1 MSKGRWVELKICQTI
16 SCSAP
21 ISRRRRPPSPTAAG
35 TTVMEDEERQRKL
48 EAGKAKLAEYRQRK
62 AQSDEQKK
70 QKKKKKKKKGSEEEH
85 VREAELDPP
94 TQQEVT
100 GARKETATTELCF
113 TKTLRSRETVKHD
126 QTYTLEPESEVS
138 TTAEDCSSEVNG
150 CREICERSQ
159 EIRDEELCGP
169 ASPLDPELLPETPS
183 RLPATKDKLT
193 TQSREGEEL
202 RPEMGDVLGAEGVQ
216 QDFESALKQRDGII
230 TQLTTNLQEAR
241 VEKDEVMR
249 EFLQLTQQSQNL
261 QLQFQQ
267 LQAGESL
274 RSSNINSAAADL
286 LQTRQQLVHYQ
297 QQLEERDAQVRGH
310 HAQLRDLHRQIEER
324 DAEVRGLQEKVLRM
338 TSLQQKISKV
348 EMVTRETE
356 DAFTQRLQDKDQCI
370 AEQERALSQLR
381 DHLQASERCFRDV
394 SEQLAVKTRELQRCE
409 VELQGREAELQE
421 SRQKERLSSA
431 EVMQLMGTVEAMQKR
446 HHQGSQSEEGA
457 LQRAE
462 LDAARRLELLRAEL
476 DELYGQ
482 QIVQMKQEL
491 LAQHAEEMTRIL
503 GQHSKNVE
511 KISEHHRLEMERLR
525 ARWSQSAGEVNALNA
540 KLVDVQQRLQ
550 EAQVLRERAEQDRA
564 QLSALQEQM
573 KQHGG
578 VEQNQAEAEQGR
590 TEVERLHMAI
600 GDLQAQL
607 VAAEQVSSE
616 LEARHESEITNYRIK
631 LDMLEREK
639 DAVLDRMAESQE
651 AELEKLRTQMLF
663 SHEEELSRLREDLQH
678 KSERNAQNLRDEL
691 EHRHRENVQQLCRGY
706 EERLRAAEDQSAMLG
721 TERVS
726 LLQEILALKTDLN
739 CALESSW
746 VKEGALVEEEK
757 CKVTT
762 ETEQGWDTSMQ
773 SENKLLKASNTAM
786 AEQVKLLE
794 EGCEALPKKVEVLL
808 TEKQQAQEL
817 TEQLQGEVQTQRNTF
832 SFAEK
837 NFEVNYQE
845 LKEEYAYLAGQK
857 VLLERCLE
865 EQGLEYAAKRHSLE
879 TQLQHPPSTS
889 TQHPEEVEK
898 DTVELM
904 EKLQRVE
911 KEKLELVEK
920 VEHMEVELQRVELEK
935 VGLMEQKEAELQRVE
950 LEKVALVK
958 LMEQKEVELHR
969 VELEWVGHLDQKEAE
984 LHKLE
989 LEKAELVD
997 QMDWKEAALQRVEL
1011 EKAALVELMEQKEVE
1026 LHRVELE
1033 KVGLLEQKEVQRV
1046 EFEKAG
1052 LEECVAEVT
1061 EKTQRKEAELQA
1073 LGSGSK
1079 EMVERARR
1087 QLEDTSALPVG
1098 GDMGGD
1104 ISLCSVQGH
1113 YLQISELEGIAALQ
1127 GEGQMPQSL
1136 LSSSQGGAKVE
1147 PTEGLLPPPLSQ
1159 AESGE
1164 ITTEEGRKR
1173 AVSVHEPSAAADVHT
1188 HDEETLLYTCHEQVN
1203 SPDVHKNL
1211 ETESRQKV
1219 TCLASM
1225 DGSEHVECRLQMEA
1239 QRISLCQIHTAQLE
1253 LLQESLH
1260 THTNTHPH
1268 AQAHTQTQ
1276 ETLEWLRVQSTDDPK
1291 SSKYQRFMDEMT
1303 EDCNH
1308 LIQSFSR
1315 VLGVEVVESLQCRE
1329 DPVEPR
1335 DLTHQRLETCHL
1347 RELLVEARELYMRL
1361 QQLNQC
1367 VLSSHRRLMELQT
1380 SLNTSTDKSMQREED
1395 FQRFSTTRPT
1405 LTRRKADM
1413 GSHME
1418 QGVEQRAEL
1427 WAELTEEFQK
1437 QQELREEQH
1446 REEVEY
1452 VRTYYREQARE
1463 VEQRYTAE
1471 ISLLQDRLQQLSRV
1485 HTLHSTSSASLP
1497 TLEQKEQF
1505 QTPFLQG
1512 SHQKLCELEQ
1522 HSCDGALSVTQEQQS
1537 REEVIAK
1544 VIVQMAVDFAQQS
1557 ERVRMGRMARESSTG
1572 TQTVAGA
1579 ALPAGGNVEQ
1589 LLEELRRRQEEV
1601 LLLTQ
1606 KLEVPETPSTFPRPG
1621 VEQDQPSDSHITNKQ
1636 GAELTGVVKRAEQ
1649 SESAG
1654 RQHGPANM
1662 QNSGTQTEWRG
1673 VDEEGNMKKEEDHG
1687 GDVMLELS
1695 SPHTEFSADVT
1706 TERNFL
1712 RRANERLRQ
1721 VLVDVLKT
1729 TAAAEETIGRHVE
1742 GVLEADSRGQQP
1754 QHRDAS
1760 TESYYGSETVADDAS
1775 VWSAETETDQGL
1787 EMSQMMPGVELQ
1799 LEREELQPERAELL
1813 LEKEEYLMSI
1823 STRLQIAVEKLLVVI
1838 TGTTNQ
1844 LEHARVTQTELM
1856 REKFTHGKEIAE
1868 LLRRQDELQERLQEE
1883 AASRQQL
1890 TQQLQQAEGLIDG
1903 YSGERQA
1910 LEEQVRERAQ
1920 LQLQMEQELQV
1931 TSSRLRKL
1939 EQERQNLY
1947 NQQELLSRQ
1956 QDAMRDRAGSREL
1969 CLVEAAG
1976 DLAPEAD
1983 LLEQTEKLMKEKVD
1997 VARQAEKE
2005 HAELL
2010 QQVKHLEVELEEQ
2023 VGRVAE
2029 LEDVHRV
2036 ETADLTQQ
2044 IHALEKQLDH
2054 NRRFLDEQ
2062 AMDREHERD
2071 VFQQEI
2077 QKLEQQ
2083 LKNLPKP
2090 QSSKEQRHRELEELR
2105 STLQE
2110 KTDCCSELLLRSE
2123 RLQSDVEERNEE
2135 MERLECRVRELE
2147 QALITSTDGLHR
2159 VQETTQY
2166 ASMDGR
2172 PDVSLEALLQTER
2185 EALDRKEKEIVN
2197 LEEQLEQFREEL
2209 QNKSEEVQQLHMQLE
2224 IQKKEIYTQQ
2234 QELVAQSNLQMVLE
2248 EKDRE
2253 IALLNEQIAKPQP
2266 RDTSPEN
2273 KEVEELG
2280 ELVRELEAQVEYLHG
2295 EQERLKRN
2303 SEDQV
2308 EQLNSVIEKLQE
2320 ELSHIEHKQSTQDE
2334 MDQDDACC
2342 HDEEEYDEL
2351 KQKMDETTKELKTL
2365 KADHSSLLSKYESL
2379 QEEVMEREEARER
2392 EGVKESERLLVEL
2405 EEALR
2410 DRTAALVVAQAQV
2423 QALEKSAASRVT
2435 DLNQRVEELEQCIE
2449 EKEVELKEC
2458 RCQVEK
2464 ARVDAETL
2472 HLKIS
2477 QLEEKL
2483 REKVSVVMG
2492 QAQLESVPVQTK
2504 ELHSETL
2511 LDKAKLVGSSAELEV
2526 ENLRV
2531 QVKEPSVTPLKN
2543 MGLLTKKLREL
2554 EEGLS
2559 SMQKDQDLQKQLLT
2573 NSEQEV
2579 QEYQKRLAMLTELLN
2594 QMTLKSA
2601 EQTGHPA
2608 QVTQDRSRQMEGLLQ
2623 ELQEV
2628 KGQAA
2633 AMKEELDCCKE
2644 RSQKLQEEM
2653 QRKDAMIDKLQT
2665 DVQKASKHGS
2675 EVDSSVMSELLKE
2688 LQEVKDEAVCTQ
2700 EELAD
2705 LREKSQRLQEQIQT
2719 SGEVDSAELLQELQE
2734 VRGEAAAT
2742 KEELNSYIERSIK
2755 LQEEIQVRDGSI
2767 AELMDEIQQL
2777 RAASAQPGE
2786 GALGPVLPH
2795 SQSKK
2800 RAGRDHHSNSKGGSV
2815 AKDKPSLSRKNSC
2828 TQSETSALCPTSSA
2842 KGSEGVSFMDAGT
2855 QVELQEELEE
2865 VICKYMERIGQMQ
2878 ELHAAEIMDME
2889 NRHISESENLKRD
2902 NQRLEQECSALR
2914 ASVHS
2919 LRLSETARLE
2929 HPTASQ
2935 FRDGYTSD
2943 SSSDWSQRTG
2953 FEFRSTPEGARP
2965 DDPDLLPDRVKTLLR
2980 EVHQE
2985 GMQVLSLS
2993 ELPVPEGGQS
3003 GAQLPLQAWRK
3014 EREALL
3020 DTVESLKEL
3029 LTQLQTCHHTQTH
3042 TQAAADWRAE
3052 LLCAVQQVFMR
3063 ERNVFKTALISHV
3076 DLLDNSDAVTHL
3088 NQLQRLLNDQDFR
3101 QQEALSSLHTAER
3114 SSLLAEISQLQA
3126 QLQHWQQDTELN
3138 LRQHH
3143 PVATTGLCKTW
3154 SSAGQEA
3161 EQLGTGRDMDVP
3173 VSESDSGRS
3182 PELELK
3188 IELAQ
3193 TKLELEMSL
3202 KTQQKHLKEV
3212 DALRREVSAKAFELD
3227 SLSNQLQEEQRRV
3240 RELQWTVEREASRA
3254 ERRQEGKREEVE
3266 DLRLALEEQQDFVAE
3281 LSASLEK
3288 EREVLAQLTEER
3300 DELQVTSEAQ
3310 QAQIREVSSA
3320 LQREKELSTQLL
3332 SQLQHTQRPL
3342 QDSST
3347 QGVEQAEA
3355 SCGQVEEGVHSVEA
3369 LLQTLQGQLTQKHSA
3384 LVELMK
3390 QLEQQ
3395 KLQAVQ
3401 TQRAWE
3407 QERDGLSRVAA
3418 HDRSSLQEA
3427 QESAARLQR
3436 RAEELQAR
3444 LDGERERGMRLEGER
3459 DQLQQRVS
3467 DLTEGMGEVELS
3479 RYTQQQQAVQ
3489 WEMGRKP
3496 SIRTHD
3502 WVLQQEA
3509 GDAYSRAPS
3518 ARPSSHTGHT
3528 PATPTDTKN
3537 LDNVIARLQ
3546 LIATK
3551 INSMTSD
3558 TTHRLPLE
3566 GPDRESLTWL
3576 QSNMQDVMS
3585 FLQEVPSVP
3594 PAVLENASLLAGGSS
3609 SSVLTERLLR
3619 QNAELTGFVSRL
3631 TEEKNDLRNQLLKL
3645 EEELRRQRHLAAH
3658 SFSRSGSQVPDR
3670 FSSER
3675 EAWSRERSRLEQSLR
3690 QAELEL
3696 SHLRGEVRSATV
3708 RDLSVPDADN
3718 AVLKRIYGKY
3728 LRAESFRKALIYQK
3742 KYLILLLGGF
3752 QECEEATLSLITH
3765 MGGRPT
3771 HLGLEPWGHRH
3782 HGLTRF
3788 RSAVRVS
3795 IAISR
3800 MRFLVRRWQK
3810 ATGGSI
3816 SSPSINRNGL
3826 TLTPGGEGR
3835 NDSPYLQPTSVDT
3848 YGERRGTNRG
3858 RTGRDSP
3865 RSGHSTLHRY
3875 GGAVTDGG
3883 GLLCSHLQNYDPD
3896 RALTDYISRLEAL
3909 QRRLGSVQS
3918 GSSSYA
3924 QLHFGIRR

>member
-1 MSKGRWVELKICQTI
+1 M
-16 SCSAP
+16 
-21 ISRRRRPPSPTAAG
+21 
-35 TTVMEDEERQRKL
+35 
-48 EAGKAKLAEYRQRK
+48 
-62 AQSDEQKK
+62 
-70 QKKKKKKKKGSEEEH
+70 
-85 VREAELDPP
+85 
-94 TQQEVT
+94 
-100 GARKETATTELCF
+100 
-113 TKTLRSRETVKHD
+113 
-126 QTYTLEPESEVS
+126 
-138 TTAEDCSSEVNG
+138 
-150 CREICERSQ
+150 
-159 EIRDEELCGP
+159 
-169 ASPLDPELLPETPS
+169 
-183 RLPATKDKLT
+183 
-193 TQSREGEEL
+193 
-202 RPEMGDVLGAEGVQ
+202 
-216 QDFESALKQRDGII
+216 
-230 TQLTTNLQEAR
+230 
-241 VEKDEVMR
+241 
-249 EFLQLTQQSQNL
+249 
-261 QLQFQQ
+261 
-267 LQAGESL
+267 
-274 RSSNINSAAADL
+274 
-286 LQTRQQLVHYQ
+286 
-297 QQLEERDAQVRGH
+297 
-310 HAQLRDLHRQIEER
+310 
-324 DAEVRGLQEKVLRM
+324 
-338 TSLQQKISKV
+338 
-348 EMVTRETE
+348 
-356 DAFTQRLQDKDQCI
+356 
-370 AEQERALSQLR
+370 
-381 DHLQASERCFRDV
+381 
-394 SEQLAVKTRELQRCE
+394 
-409 VELQGREAELQE
+409 
-421 SRQKERLSSA
+421 
-431 EVMQLMGTVEAMQKR
+431 
-446 HHQGSQSEEGA
+446 
-457 LQRAE
+457 
-462 LDAARRLELLRAEL
+462 
-476 DELYGQ
+476 
-482 QIVQMKQEL
+482 
-491 LAQHAEEMTRIL
+491 
-503 GQHSKNVE
+503 
-511 KISEHHRLEMERLR
+511 
-525 ARWSQSAGEVNALNA
+525 
-540 KLVDVQQRLQ
+540 
-550 EAQVLRERAEQDRA
+550 
-564 QLSALQEQM
+564 
-573 KQHGG
+573 
-578 VEQNQAEAEQGR
+578 
-590 TEVERLHMAI
+590 
-600 GDLQAQL
+600 
-607 VAAEQVSSE
+607 
-616 LEARHESEITNYRIK
+616 
-631 LDMLEREK
+631 
-639 DAVLDRMAESQE
+639 
-651 AELEKLRTQMLF
+651 
-663 SHEEELSRLREDLQH
+663 
-678 KSERNAQNLRDEL
+678 
-691 EHRHRENVQQLCRGY
+691 
-706 EERLRAAEDQSAMLG
+706 
-721 TERVS
+721 
-726 LLQEILALKTDLN
+726 
-739 CALESSW
+739 
-746 VKEGALVEEEK
+746 
-757 CKVTT
+757 
-762 ETEQGWDTSMQ
+762 
-773 SENKLLKASNTAM
+773 
-786 AEQVKLLE
+786 
-794 EGCEALPKKVEVLL
+794 
-808 TEKQQAQEL
+808 
-817 TEQLQGEVQTQRNTF
+817 
-832 SFAEK
+832 
-837 NFEVNYQE
+837 
-845 LKEEYAYLAGQK
+845 
-857 VLLERCLE
+857 
-865 EQGLEYAAKRHSLE
+865 
-879 TQLQHPPSTS
+879 
-889 TQHPEEVEK
+889 
-898 DTVELM
+898 
-904 EKLQRVE
+904 
-911 KEKLELVEK
+911 
-920 VEHMEVELQRVELEK
+920 
-935 VGLMEQKEAELQRVE
+935 
-950 LEKVALVK
+950 
-958 LMEQKEVELHR
+958 
-969 VELEWVGHLDQKEAE
+969 
-984 LHKLE
+984 
-989 LEKAELVD
+989 
-997 QMDWKEAALQRVEL
+997 
-1011 EKAALVELMEQKEVE
+1011 
-1026 LHRVELE
+1026 
-1033 KVGLLEQKEVQRV
+1033 
-1046 EFEKAG
+1046 
-1052 LEECVAEVT
+1052 
-1061 EKTQRKEAELQA
+1061 
-1073 LGSGSK
+1073 
-1079 EMVERARR
+1079 
-1087 QLEDTSALPVG
+1087 
-1098 GDMGGD
+1098 
-1104 ISLCSVQGH
+1104 
-1113 YLQISELEGIAALQ
+1113 
-1127 GEGQMPQSL
+1127 
-1136 LSSSQGGAKVE
+1136 
-1147 PTEGLLPPPLSQ
+1147 
-1159 AESGE
+1159 
-1164 ITTEEGRKR
+1164 
-1173 AVSVHEPSAAADVHT
+1173 AVSHIT
-1188 HDEETLLYTCHEQVN
+1188 VN
-1203 SPDVHKNL
+1203 MLILFCCIK
-1211 ETESRQKV
+1211 
-1219 TCLASM
+1219 
-1225 DGSEHVECRLQMEA
+1225 
-1239 QRISLCQIHTAQLE
+1239 
-1253 LLQESLH
+1253 
-1260 THTNTHPH
+1260 
-1268 AQAHTQTQ
+1268 
-1276 ETLEWLRVQSTDDPK
+1276 DDPK

-1405 LTRRKADM
+1405 LTRNYAPLPWRKADM

-1662 QNSGTQTEWRG
+1662 QNSGTQTEWLEEMTGFLSVFSLLPVHNLRKRG

-1838 TGTTNQ
+1838 TGTTNQRVFTWGLCCLPEPPPSMDSYRTYWASAASTFPGPGWLESQEQDMYEVESRIPLPRPFSLSAALSERNAVVVRTHISHVHHPDGHLLRVVSKISLPTPPYTVIMCLESSSHTLSISLSPSQ

-2083 LKNLPKP
+2083 LKNFPKP

-2280 ELVRELEAQVEYLHG
+2280 ELVRELEAQVEYLRG

-2334 MDQDDACC
+2334 EDQDDACC

-2379 QEEVMEREEARER
+2379 QEEVMEREEVRER

-2653 QRKDAMIDKLQT
+2653 QVHDIALYRTLITLSLRALGVWASAELCRKDAMIDKLQT

-2755 LQEEIQVRDGSI
+2755 LQEEIQLVDVGLWRAATLVHLQVRDGSI

-3042 TQAAADWRAE
+3042 TQARASALYRKKHNPNTTLTPAHILTAAADWRAE

-3479 RYTQQQQAVQ
+3479 RYTQQQAVQ

-3631 TEEKNDLRNQLLKL
+3631 TEEKNDLRNQLLRL

-3800 MRFLVRRWQK
+3800 YAV
-3810 ATGGSI
+3810 
-3816 SSPSINRNGL
+3816 
-3826 TLTPGGEGR
+3826 
-3835 NDSPYLQPTSVDT
+3835 
-3848 YGERRGTNRG
+3848 
-3858 RTGRDSP
+3858 
-3865 RSGHSTLHRY
+3865 ST
-3875 GGAVTDGG
+3875 VTT
-3883 GLLCSHLQNYDPD
+3883 
-3896 RALTDYISRLEAL
+3896 ALTVN
-3909 QRRLGSVQS
+3909 Q
-3918 GSSSYA
+3918 
-3924 QLHFGIRR
+3924 